1 MLSNGDLPTEDF
13 HLISSCPCW
22 AYTIQSSRCRFAA
35 RLISGVRCTKH
46 IAMSLS
52 GLEGRGY
59 IYIVEPTGP
68 FEDDPNLT
76 NKRFPGNPTQSYRTC
91 EPLRI
96 VGVVEDWEGHPVELI
111 RGMLDSLEDLK
122 RRGLHVIED

>member
-1 MLSNGDLPTEDF
+1 
-13 HLISSCPCW
+13 
-22 AYTIQSSRCRFAA
+22 
-35 RLISGVRCTKH
+35 
-46 IAMSLS
+46 
-52 GLEGRGY
+52 
-59 IYIVEPTGP
+59 
-68 FEDDPNLT
+68 
-76 NKRFPGNPTQSYRTC
+76 NKKFPGNPTQSYRTC